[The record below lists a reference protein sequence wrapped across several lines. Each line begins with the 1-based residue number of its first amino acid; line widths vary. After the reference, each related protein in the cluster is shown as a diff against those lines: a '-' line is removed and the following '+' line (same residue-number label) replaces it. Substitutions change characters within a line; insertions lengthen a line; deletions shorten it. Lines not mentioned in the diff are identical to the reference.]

1 MLRLLL
7 AVPRHTRGHLRYL
20 LISRRDSR
28 MFPGH
33 VATHPGYA
41 RHLGRRRAVLIVPRD
56 SARSR

>member
-1 MLRLLL
+1 MLQVLL

-20 LISRRDSR
+20 ISRRDSK
-28 MFPGH
+28 MFPGY
-33 VATHPGYA
+33 VAMHPGYA